1 MCVCSLQAVC
11 HCDLDNHLHSVG
23 CWLAMLHY
31 SSFQVERVH
40 HECNMFHGSVNIA
53 LCSEFP
59 FSMLVSISLYFLA
72 LEVMGEVIPPF
83 LPSLAEVSV
92 MRRSSLSECTGLYYP
107 HGSCQSLKVY
117 IRSVLQNMSSK
128 CCSTMSVQGSTSGV
142 PNLSPRAPLFTFEKC
157 NFV

>member
-1 MCVCSLQAVC
+1 
-11 HCDLDNHLHSVG
+11 
-23 CWLAMLHY
+23 
-31 SSFQVERVH
+31 
-40 HECNMFHGSVNIA
+40 MFHGSVNIA

-92 MRRSSLSECTGLYYP
+92 MRRSSLSYCTGLYYP

-117 IRSVLQNMSSK
+117 IRSVL
-128 CCSTMSVQGSTSGV
+128 
-142 PNLSPRAPLFTFEKC
+142 
-157 NFV
+157 

>member
-1 MCVCSLQAVC
+1 
-11 HCDLDNHLHSVG
+11 
-23 CWLAMLHY
+23 
-31 SSFQVERVH
+31 
-40 HECNMFHGSVNIA
+40 MFHGSVNIA

-117 IRSVLQNMSSK
+117 IRSVCRTCHQSVVLQ
-128 CCSTMSVQGSTSGV
+128 CLYRALHQGFPTFPPGPHFSHLK
-142 PNLSPRAPLFTFEKC
+142 NLTLF
-157 NFV
+157 NFRDLGF